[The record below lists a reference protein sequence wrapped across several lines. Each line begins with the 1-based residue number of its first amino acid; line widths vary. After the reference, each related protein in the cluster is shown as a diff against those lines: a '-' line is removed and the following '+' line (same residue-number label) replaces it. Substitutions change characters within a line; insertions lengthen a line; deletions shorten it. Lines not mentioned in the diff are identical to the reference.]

1 MKKKYIDM
9 NAYKRINHFNY
20 FTSIA
25 NPHVGMTV
33 DVDITDLRNFCKENN
48 YSFYLTF
55 MHVVALAANRVKEF
69 RQRIFD
75 GKIVEYDEC
84 GTSHTEDVGDGTYC
98 YCTLYHN
105 MSFDEYIG
113 YAKKKQVECKE
124 LKSIEEDDD
133 VEGLYF
139 ISTVPWI
146 KYTSLVQP
154 TDGNN
159 DTNPRITW
167 GKYEKNQNGRYMMPV
182 TTLLHHALVD
192 GKNIADFYHYLNEE
206 MKKLVNK

>member
-1 MKKKYIDM
+1 M

-105 MSFDEYIG
+105 MPFNEYIE
-113 YAKKKQVECKE
+113 YAKRKQAVPNRNPLPSSRKTLFF
-124 LKSIEEDDD
+124 LKP
-133 VEGLYF
+133 
-139 ISTVPWI
+139 ISSHVKWNKRKI
-146 KYTSLVQP
+146 I
-154 TDGNN
+154 NN
-159 DTNPRITW
+159 KT
-167 GKYEKNQNGRYMMPV
+167 MPKI
-182 TTLLHHALVD
+182 L
-192 GKNIADFYHYLNEE
+192 
-206 MKKLVNK
+206 